1 MQTGTSGGARAF
13 LFALTP
19 EGKEALH
26 GPELELA
33 VFPFRVG
40 RESRRFETLANKAK
54 FAEKRNPANQPNNDL
69 YLVEDSELLSVSR
82 EHFQIVRGANGFVL
96 EDRGSTVGTL
106 VEGARVGGENRGGRI
121 ELHDG
126 DVIFV
131 GGSVSPHVYK
141 FRVR

>member
-1 MQTGTSGGARAF
+1 MQTGTSGGPRAY

-26 GPELELA
+26 GPELEIA

-40 RESRRFETLANKAK
+40 RESRRFESP
-54 FAEKRNPANQPNNDL
+54 EKRAFFADKRKPTNRPNNDL

-82 EHFQIVRGANGFVL
+82 EHFQIARGENGFVL

-106 VEGARVGGENRGGRI
+106 VEGLRVGGENKGGRI

-141 FRVR
+141 FRLR